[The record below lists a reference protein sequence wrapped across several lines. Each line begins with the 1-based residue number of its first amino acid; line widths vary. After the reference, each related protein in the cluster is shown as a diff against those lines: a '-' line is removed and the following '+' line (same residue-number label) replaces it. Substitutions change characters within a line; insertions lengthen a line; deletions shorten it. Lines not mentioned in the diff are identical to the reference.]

1 MSNQFFKG
9 VAIVFA
15 VGCASSAPVAAIDAG
30 SQLRRFQD
38 ETQRRIQESR
48 PSAAPLSELPPSP
61 SKAAAGASDMQVHV
75 AGFAV
80 HGVTQFS
87 EAEITAVLKSYTG
100 RQLSTA
106 EIHEAANALMRHYRN
121 AGYMLAKVFVPPQ
134 TFHETVRLDVE
145 EGYLQPK
152 GIEVVNKGRRVRT
165 DVVQDILDSHLYS
178 DRPLKRNDL
187 ERALLIAD
195 DLPGTRIGSV
205 IYPGTEVGTARLRS
219 VMSDEPL
226 LSGNID
232 IDNFN
237 NRQLGQERLGA
248 TLYLNSPGGV
258 GDQVVTRLVTSG
270 ARSNYAYLT
279 YLRPVGSSGARVG
292 ASVDYYNYD
301 ATALYDGGDIN
312 GWASDLRLYATY
324 PLIRSRYTNLNL
336 RTDFSHYRIVD
347 RNPNNPAYVPPSS
360 NPFADEERRINMV
373 QISLSGDETHDA
385 LPNGTTLFEATVTG
399 GNLDITGNAN
409 YQAFDASGTPF
420 FSSGPQTDGSFA
432 RFNYRLQRLQH
443 LWGPWSAYAS
453 LTGQFASGNLDPSQR
468 FYLGGPTSLAGYPIA
483 EASGDQ
489 GNEIHLELRRDFA
502 APWGGNLQTGL
513 FYEQGW
519 LKRFKDPWYALDT
532 DNNITLK
539 TVGLQL
545 TQTIESKW
553 VIRGLVGWQVGSQS
567 PIEKLTGNNSDGRD
581 QGYRAW
587 FQIIRYFGLGG

>member
-1 MSNQFFKG
+1 MSNQPFTRA
-9 VAIVFA
+9 AIVLA
-15 VGCASSAPVAAIDAG
+15 VGCAVSAPVGAIDAG
-30 SQLRRFQD
+30 AQLRRFQD

-48 PSAAPLSELPPSP
+48 PPAAALSELPPSP
-61 SKAAAGASDMQVHV
+61 SKAAAGASDMRVYV
-75 AGFAV
+75 ASFEV

-87 EAEITAVLKSYTG
+87 GAEITAVLKSYTG

-106 EIHEAANALMRHYRN
+106 EIHEAANALMRRYRN

-145 EGYLQPK
+145 EGYLQPN
-152 GIEVVNKGRRVRT
+152 GIEVVNKGSRVRS
-165 DVVQDILDSHLYS
+165 DIVQDILDNHLYS
-178 DRPLKRNDL
+178 DRPLQRSDL

-248 TLYLNSPGGV
+248 TLYLNSPGRV

-292 ASVDYYNYD
+292 ASVDYYHYD

-373 QISLSGDETHDA
+373 QIALSGDETHDA
-385 LPNGTTLFEATVTG
+385 LPNGTTLFEASVSG

-420 FSSGPQTDGSFA
+420 FSSGPKTAGGFA

-443 LWGPWSAYAS
+443 LWGDWSAYAS

-519 LKRFKDPWYALDT
+519 LKRFKDPWYSLDA

-539 TVGLQL
+539 TVGLQM

-553 VIRGLVGWQVGSQS
+553 VIRGLVGWQVGPAS
-567 PIEKLTGNNSDGRD
+567 PVDKLTGNNSDGRNQD
-581 QGYRAW
+581 YRAW
-587 FQIIRYFGLGG
+587 FQIIRYFGFGG

>member
-1 MSNQFFKG
+1 M
-9 VAIVFA
+9 AI
-15 VGCASSAPVAAIDAG
+15 GCAVSLPAAAIDAG
-30 SQLRRFQD
+30 AQLRRFQD
-38 ETQRRIQESR
+38 ETQRRMLESR
-48 PSAAPLSELPPSP
+48 PPAAPLSELPPSP
-61 SKAAAGASDMQVHV
+61 SKAAAGASDVRVHV

-87 EAEITAVLKSYTG
+87 EAEITAVLERYTG

-145 EGYLQPK
+145 EGYLQPD
-152 GIEVVNKGRRVRT
+152 GIEVVNKGSRVRT

-178 DRPLKRNDL
+178 DRPLKRSDL

-219 VMSDEPL
+219 VMSDEPK

-237 NRQLGQERLGA
+237 IRQLGQERLGA

-301 ATALYDGGDIN
+301 ATALYNAGNIN

-347 RNPNNPAYVPPSS
+347 RNPDNPAFVPPSS

-373 QISLSGDETHDA
+373 QISVNGDETHDA

-409 YQAFDASGTPF
+409 YQAFDATGTPF
-420 FSSGPQTDGSFA
+420 FSSGPKTDGGFA

-443 LWGPWSAYAS
+443 LWGAWSAYAS
-453 LTGQFASGNLDPSQR
+453 LNGQFASGNLDPSQR
-468 FYLGGPTSLAGYPIA
+468 FYLGGATSLAGYPVG

-489 GNEIHLELRRDFA
+489 GNEIRLELRRDFA
-502 APWGGNLQTGL
+502 APWGGNLQAGL

-519 LKRFKDPWYALDT
+519 LKRFKNPWYSLDA

-553 VIRGLVGWQVGSQS
+553 VIRGLVGWQIGPES
-567 PIEKLTGNNSDGRD
+567 PVEKLTGNNSDGRNQD
-581 QGYRAW
+581 YRAW
-587 FQIIRYFGLGG
+587 FQIIRYFGFGG